1 MLLTKCGWWVA
12 ACRMQLMVYKLLWD
26 NLVTTG
32 IPFDLFFHH
41 FKLHPLHSLSG
52 DVRAHAGDLYIGSN
66 VQTLQDIVPLFSQ
79 ECLLFPKAHEL
90 LLLRYCV
97 SLTLLKFQFNM
108 LFFLSF
114 LLLYFTA
121 TNV

>member
-1 MLLTKCGWWVA
+1 MLLTKCAWRVA

-41 FKLHPLHSLSG
+41 FKLHPLQSLSG

-66 VQTLQDIVPLFSQ
+66 VRCSISV
-79 ECLLFPKAHEL
+79 
-90 LLLRYCV
+90 
-97 SLTLLKFQFNM
+97 N
-108 LFFLSF
+108 
-114 LLLYFTA
+114 
-121 TNV
+121 

>member
-1 MLLTKCGWWVA
+1 MEISGILLTKCAWWVA

-52 DVRAHAGDLYIGSN
+52 DVRGHAGDLYIGSN
-66 VQTLQDIVPLFSQ
+66 VRCSISV
-79 ECLLFPKAHEL
+79 
-90 LLLRYCV
+90 
-97 SLTLLKFQFNM
+97 N
-108 LFFLSF
+108 
-114 LLLYFTA
+114 
-121 TNV
+121 